1 MSNEL
6 AGRCVVVNLPS
17 GNTILEVTIT
27 TDDLCVGNVVA
38 LVKMV
43 RERLQ
48 KEGHKYVV
56 IDLRNSNYIDSTVIG
71 WLFELRTWSRRH
83 GGEAVIVTQVPH
95 HVQVI
100 EATCL
105 DKILKIV
112 KDKDEADALI
122 NYLEGLG

>member
-1 MSNEL
+1 MSNGL
-6 AGRCVVVNLPS
+6 AGRCSNVVLPS
-17 GNTILEVTIT
+17 GNLLLEVTVT
-27 TDDLCVGNVVA
+27 ADDLCMGNVVA
-38 LVKMV
+38 LAKMV
-43 RERLQ
+43 RELLSRD
-48 KEGHKYVV
+48 GHRYVV
-56 IDLRNSNYIDSTVIG
+56 IDLRRSDYIDSTVIG

-112 KDKDEADALI
+112 RTREEADDLI
-122 NYLEGLG
+122 YGLEGLK